1 MRGESTRSEHREAVK
16 PPAELEALDYFVG
29 AWSYAAQL
37 EAGADGPA
45 RETKGTMI
53 CRWELGKFH
62 LGVAEDDEL
71 TLAQPRRRQARAY
84 WSYDPSAKLYTCAAF
99 YFGGARFIGSSA
111 GWRRDQL
118 TFSGELIAAGERVA
132 MEQAFTSRN
141 DDELGIR
148 VDVVLASGGIA
159 KRLEQTCRRERETS

>member
-1 MRGESTRSEHREAVK
+1 VK